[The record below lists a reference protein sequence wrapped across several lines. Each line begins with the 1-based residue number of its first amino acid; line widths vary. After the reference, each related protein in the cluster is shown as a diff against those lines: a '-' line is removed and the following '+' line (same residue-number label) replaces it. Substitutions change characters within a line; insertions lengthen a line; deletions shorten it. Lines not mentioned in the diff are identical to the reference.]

1 MNGAARAAAYTARLK
16 AHLTLAGGRNFMSAN
31 AKRMVVIDGAN
42 VAYEER
48 SAGGKPKFSN
58 LLRVRRELEEKGF
71 EAVILVDASLKYDI
85 DDQEQLESLIRSQQV
100 RQVPAGTDA
109 DYFIIQ
115 FAQELD
121 ALIVTNDRYKD
132 YADQYPW
139 VAERRLPYMIVKG
152 EVVLYDEHQE

>member
-1 MNGAARAAAYTARLK
+1 
-16 AHLTLAGGRNFMSAN
+16 MSAN
-31 AKRMVVIDGAN
+31 GKNVVVIDGAN

-58 LLRVRRELEEKGF
+58 LLKVRRELEEKGF
-71 EAVILVDASLKYDI
+71 EPVILVDASLKYDI
-85 DDQEQLESLIRSQQV
+85 DDSEQLEKLIQSQQV

-121 ALIVTNDRYKD
+121 ALIVTNDRYRD
-132 YADQYPW
+132 YAGQYPW
-139 VAERRLPYMIVKG
+139 IAERRLPYMIVKG
-152 EVVLYDEHQE
+152 EVVLYEEQA

>member
-1 MNGAARAAAYTARLK
+1 
-16 AHLTLAGGRNFMSAN
+16 MSAN
-31 AKRMVVIDGAN
+31 GKRMVVIDGAN

-58 LLRVRRELEEKGF
+58 LLKVRRELEEKGF

-85 DDQEQLESLIRSQQV
+85 DDQEQLENLIRSQQV

-109 DYFIIQ
+109 DFFIIQ
-115 FAQELD
+115 FADQLD

-132 YADQYPW
+132 YAHQYPW
-139 VAERRLPYMIVKG
+139 IPERRLPYMIVKG
-152 EVVLYDEHQE
+152 EVVLYDEQQ

>member
-1 MNGAARAAAYTARLK
+1 
-16 AHLTLAGGRNFMSAN
+16 MSAN
-31 AKRMVVIDGAN
+31 GKKMVVIDGAN

-58 LLRVRRELEEKGF
+58 LLKVRRELEEKGF

-85 DDQEQLESLIRSQQV
+85 DDQEQLENLIRSQQV

-109 DYFIIQ
+109 DFFIIQ
-115 FAQELD
+115 FSQELD

-139 VAERRLPYMIVKG
+139 VQERRLPYMIVKG
-152 EVVLYDEHQE
+152 EVVLYEDQQ

>member
-1 MNGAARAAAYTARLK
+1 MTTDGKKVA
-16 AHLTLAGGRNFMSAN
+16 
-31 AKRMVVIDGAN
+31 VIDGAN

-48 SAGGKPKFSN
+48 SAGGKPLLSN
-58 LLRVRRELEEKGF
+58 LTKVRRELEERGF

-85 DDQEQLESLIRSQQV
+85 DDQEQLETLIRSQEV

-115 FAQELD
+115 FADQLD

-132 YADQYPW
+132 YAEQYPW
-139 VAERRLPYMIVKG
+139 VNERRLPYMIVRG
-152 EVVLYDEHQE
+152 EVVLYDEHPG

>member
-1 MNGAARAAAYTARLK
+1 
-16 AHLTLAGGRNFMSAN
+16 MSAN
-31 AKRMVVIDGAN
+31 GRRMVVIDGAN

-58 LLRVRRELEEKGF
+58 LLKVRRELEEKGF
-71 EAVILVDASLKYDI
+71 EPVILVDASLKYDI
-85 DDQEQLESLIRSQQV
+85 DDQEQLENLIRSQQV

-109 DYFIIQ
+109 DFFIIQ
-115 FAQELD
+115 FSQELD

-139 VAERRLPYMIVKG
+139 VSERRLPYMIVKG
-152 EVVLYDEHQE
+152 EVVLYEEQQ

>member
-1 MNGAARAAAYTARLK
+1 
-16 AHLTLAGGRNFMSAN
+16 MSAN
-31 AKRMVVIDGAN
+31 GKRMVVIDGAN

-58 LLRVRRELEEKGF
+58 LLKVRRELEEKGF

-85 DDQEQLESLIRSQQV
+85 DDQEQLENLIRSQQV

-115 FAQELD
+115 FAEQLD

-132 YADQYPW
+132 YADQHPW
-139 VAERRLPYMIVKG
+139 IPERRLPYMIVKG
-152 EVVLYDEHQE
+152 EVVLYDEQQ